1 MKIFVISELGRN
13 LHHNFKV
20 VKLFLVYHFSALKIL
35 VNQELSLSYQELSQ
49 KNIATCTRLLIQGYF
64 NTKTRDSGRT

>member
-64 NTKTRDSGRT
+64 NTKTGGSGRT

>member
-35 VNQELSLSYQELSQ
+35 VNQELSL

-64 NTKTRDSGRT
+64 NTKTGGSGRT